1 MHLEFHLYV
10 GKCHH
15 PALQACKLQVL
26 IRQLLESAADPNDKT
41 EKCLVEETKMNQN
54 GLEWHTVQV

>member
-1 MHLEFHLYV
+1 MYV